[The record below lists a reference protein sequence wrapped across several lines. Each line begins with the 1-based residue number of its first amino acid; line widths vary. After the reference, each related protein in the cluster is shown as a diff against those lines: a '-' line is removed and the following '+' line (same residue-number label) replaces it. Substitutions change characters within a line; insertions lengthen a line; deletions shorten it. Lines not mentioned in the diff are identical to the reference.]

1 MLHSPEANDHLAH
14 RPGLVC
20 TRRTNAS
27 TLLRRSLHRP
37 RERRCGFPGGHDRG
51 WWRRAHDPHADLA
64 VRNHTFD
71 AISSD
76 LVAAVVMRPIGAAV
90 HLGKGTVNLALVGW
104 MVLGSVPMARAPDRY
119 IRPVITFVILASGL
133 KYVGVGTMALGWV
146 LCATLLGA
154 GAIWLAYVRPWR
166 NADSESGQSRD
177 TIIETVP
184 EVPGSDS
191 HVLPVGRSAP
201 VFDRAR
207 LK

>member
-1 MLHSPEANDHLAH
+1 
-14 RPGLVC
+14 
-20 TRRTNAS
+20 
-27 TLLRRSLHRP
+27 
-37 RERRCGFPGGHDRG
+37 
-51 WWRRAHDPHADLA
+51 
-64 VRNHTFD
+64 
-71 AISSD
+71 
-76 LVAAVVMRPIGAAV
+76 
-90 HLGKGTVNLALVGW
+90 
-104 MVLGSVPMARAPDRY
+104 
-119 IRPVITFVILASGL
+119 
-133 KYVGVGTMALGWV
+133 MALGWV